1 MSSYDHR
8 GVDDRRGARCRRGG
22 LRGDARPGYKE
33 VVTPDRTRTIDPGV
47 LSSLSLQRIDVRG
60 VESLS
65 AKSAAFGRADS
76 RCGIYVLH
84 FDDGSEYV
92 GQTRDVFTRFC
103 THVRTWKYPIVSV
116 DFAAVPPD
124 RLDDVERRL
133 IQHRERAGARLRN
146 SALVGLPQGA
156 STLDVT
162 LGRPAQEAWLNGVG
176 PASDLS
182 ERVAIA
188 VGRPRDGTGY
198 LELREQPYYS
208 ALLDL
213 LAGYVRQ
220 VIPAPAET
228 EQRFRYITAM
238 PSTGRTKEWRRVC
251 ALTVNNVETL
261 VIGETTEPEAVY
273 VEGFLNVAPEFKLPP
288 DLDVTQNEY
297 RTVGSVQN
305 IWSDLASFGA
315 VVKEPLV
322 RDAARTCVMGLMRK
336 GTSMMGRYHSL
347 SLADDVFQRMGR

>member
-1 MSSYDHR
+1 M
-8 GVDDRRGARCRRGG
+8 
-22 LRGDARPGYKE
+22 
-33 VVTPDRTRTIDPGV
+33 TPDRTRQPEQDLMSALP
-47 LSSLSLQRIDVRG
+47 LKQIDVRG

-65 AKSAAFGRADS
+65 AKSESFGRADS
-76 RCGIYVLH
+76 RCGVYVLH

-92 GQTRDVFTRFC
+92 GQARDVFTRFR
-103 THVRTWKYPIVSV
+103 THVRTWKYPIVGV

-133 IQHRERAGARLRN
+133 IQHRERVGARLRN
-146 SALVGLPQGA
+146 SALVGLPRGN

-162 LGRPAQEAWLNGVG
+162 LARPAQEAWLNGVD
-176 PASDLS
+176 PTSDLS
-182 ERVAIA
+182 ERVGAA
-188 VGRPRDGTGY
+188 DGRPRGGTGY
-198 LELREQPYYS
+198 LELRDRPYYS

-228 EQRFRYITAM
+228 EQRFWYITAM
-238 PSTGRTKEWRRVC
+238 PSTGRTKAWRRVC

-288 DLDVTQNEY
+288 DLEVTQNEY
-297 RTVGSVQN
+297 RTVGPVQN

-315 VVKEPLV
+315 VVEEPLV

-336 GTSMMGRYHSL
+336 GTSMMGRYHSW
-347 SLADDVFQRMGR
+347 SLADDVFQRLGS